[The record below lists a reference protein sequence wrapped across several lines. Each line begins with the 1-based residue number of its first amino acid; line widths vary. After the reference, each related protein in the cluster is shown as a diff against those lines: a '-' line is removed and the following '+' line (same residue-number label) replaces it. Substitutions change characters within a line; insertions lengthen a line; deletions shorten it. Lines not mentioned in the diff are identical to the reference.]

1 MPVPAQS
8 LTLEPA
14 GATHRDYVKTL
25 LREHDLPTAD
35 LDEALQ
41 FLSIGYVAGE
51 RVGIGGVEPHGPD
64 GLLRSVVVESDRQ
77 GDGIGAALC
86 AALEEAARVD
96 GIETLY
102 LLTTTAAPFFES
114 QGYAEIPRSDAAA
127 SVRESTEFEELC
139 PSSATCMRKS
149 L

>member
-1 MPVPAQS
+1 MHPQS

-14 GATHRDYVKTL
+14 GATEREYVETL

-35 LDEALQ
+35 LGAALQ
-41 FLSIGYVAGE
+41 FLAIAYLGDD
-51 RVGIGGVEPHGPD
+51 RVGIGGVEPHGTD

-77 GDGIGAALC
+77 GEGIGAALC
-86 AALEEAARVD
+86 AALEDAARDD
-96 GIETLY
+96 GIQTLY

-114 QGYAEIPRSDAAA
+114 QGYTEIPRSDASA